1 MLINKS
7 HKISTNVSFHIR
19 TIWGVEP
26 NDLSLSR
33 LTFRLAW
40 DILNGFIVST
50 IFNSDIV
57 TRGCFIEMIFITRAL
72 FLHLPIEFTTVLVK
86 ILLKSVTTTI
96 HVLSE
101 INLVK

>member
-7 HKISTNVSFHIR
+7 HKISTNVSFHIC

-50 IFNSDIV
+50 IFKSDIV
-57 TRGCFIEMIFITRAL
+57 LIVDTMKPLSISQANLNVNLESD
-72 FLHLPIEFTTVLVK
+72 
-86 ILLKSVTTTI
+86 KSFGSTPHIVQM
-96 HVLSE
+96 
-101 INLVK
+101 